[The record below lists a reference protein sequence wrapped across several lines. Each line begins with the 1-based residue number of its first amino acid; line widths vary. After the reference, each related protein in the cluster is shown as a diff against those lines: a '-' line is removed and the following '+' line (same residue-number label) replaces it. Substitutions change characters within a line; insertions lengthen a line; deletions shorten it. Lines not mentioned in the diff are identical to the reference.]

1 MQEFDLIVIG
11 GGPGGYLC
19 AERAGKAGLRTALIE
34 KRALGGTCLNEGC
47 IPTKSLLYCAKQ
59 YQAALHGADYGVTAQ
74 NVSID
79 HAQVVARKD
88 GVVKTLVRGVGA
100 AMKAHGVTVFTAE
113 GRILGKNGERFEIA
127 AGEEILS
134 APRLVLASG
143 SSAVIPP
150 IPGVQEGLASG
161 FVMTN
166 RELLSLSEQ
175 PESLV
180 CIGGGVIG
188 LEMACYFASI
198 GTKVTVIE
206 MMPKIAGNTD
216 PEICALLMRTYKKQ
230 GMDFCLNARVEAVTD
245 RSVVYSDAAGRHEIA
260 CGRVL
265 LSAGRRA
272 DVSGLNTEALG
283 LALDRG
289 AVVTDRRMRTN
300 VPGVWAIGDCNG
312 KLMLAH
318 TAYREAEVAVND
330 MLGKKDELVIKR
342 AIHTTAD
349 FDYADNLVFSDHA
362 VTKGIEALRAG
373 CDIVT
378 DTQMAKAGINKTILA
393 SLGGEVHC
401 FMSDSDVAAEAKAR
415 GVTRAIVS
423 MERAAQLPKPCI
435 FAIGNAPT
443 ALVSLEALMEADKLH
458 PALII
463 GVPVGFVN
471 VIESKELVIANCR
484 APYIVARGRK
494 GGSNVAAA
502 ICNAMLYQI
511 RR

>member
-59 YQAALHGADYGVTAQ
+59 YQAALHGAEYGVTAQ

-88 GVVKTLVRGVGA
+88 
-100 AMKAHGVTVFTAE
+100 AE
-113 GRILGKNGERFEIA
+113 GRILGKTGERFEIA
-127 AGEEILS
+127 AGGETLS

-150 IPGVQEGLASG
+150 IPGVREGLASG

-206 MMPKIAGNTD
+206 MLPKIAGSTD
-216 PEICALLMRTYKKQ
+216 PEICELLMRTYKKQ
-230 GMDFCLNARVEAVTD
+230 GMDFCLNARVEAVTE
-245 RSVVYSDAAGRHEIA
+245 RSVVYSDASGRHEIA

-272 DVSGLNTEALG
+272 DVTGLNVEALG
-283 LALDRG
+283 IALERG
-289 AVVTDRRMRTN
+289 AVVTDRQMRTN
-300 VPGVWAIGDCNG
+300 VPGVWAVGDCNG

-330 MLGKKDELVIKR
+330 MLGKKDAIDYSIIPSVIY
-342 AIHTTAD
+342 TTPEVACVGETEQSAREKGLD
-349 FDYADNLVFSDHA
+349 VQVVKAPMALSGRYLAENPKGTGFCKLLYDRKNRCVVGVHMVGSYVSEIIYGAAMMVHSKLPVQHLDKIVFPHPT
-362 VTKGIEALRAG
+362 VGEVVREALF
-373 CDIVT
+373 
-378 DTQMAKAGINKTILA
+378 L
-393 SLGGEVHC
+393 L
-401 FMSDSDVAAEAKAR
+401 
-415 GVTRAIVS
+415 
-423 MERAAQLPKPCI
+423 
-435 FAIGNAPT
+435 
-443 ALVSLEALMEADKLH
+443 
-458 PALII
+458 
-463 GVPVGFVN
+463 
-471 VIESKELVIANCR
+471 
-484 APYIVARGRK
+484 
-494 GGSNVAAA
+494 
-502 ICNAMLYQI
+502 
-511 RR
+511 